1 MSRINIITLIVFG
14 VVLVWIFMFS
24 PETIRILQS
33 GALAIFSPAM
43 SGSAKLE
50 RAVDEFGDDGRS
62 PRELRKRLAV
72 LEQENALLRLENE
85 RLHELTE
92 ENRALRQ
99 ALNYVENSPLKLV
112 SARVINRKGPIW
124 YSTLIIDQ
132 GARAN
137 ITVDSPVVVPV
148 ENEAALVGKVAQVG
162 EHSSVVILL
171 SDEVCQVSARVMGTT
186 EQGILSGQR
195 GALNAAPELKLR
207 YVSKDAAIVPGDIVI
222 SSGVGGVFPGNL
234 ILGEVK
240 EFSRGAI
247 AGEAIVTS
255 KVDLALLKNV
265 FVVSGLK
272 E

>member
-14 VVLVWIFMFS
+14 VVLIWIFMFS
-24 PETIRILQS
+24 PETIQVVQR
-33 GALAIFSPAM
+33 GALAVFSPSM
-43 SGSAKLE
+43 SGSEKLE
-50 RAVDEFGDDGRS
+50 RSIDEFGDDGRS
-62 PRELRKRLAV
+62 PRELRKRLDV
-72 LEQENALLRLENE
+72 LERESALLRLENE

-112 SARVINRKGPIW
+112 SARVINRKGPTW
-124 YSTLIIDQ
+124 YHTLIIDQ
-132 GARAN
+132 GSRAN
-137 ITVDSPVVVPV
+137 ITVDSPVIVPV

-162 EHSSVVILL
+162 EDSSVIILL

-195 GALNAAPELKLR
+195 GALNSAPELKLR
-207 YVSKDAAIVPGDIVI
+207 YISKDAAIAPGDTVI

-234 ILGEVK
+234 LLGEVK

-247 AGEAIVTS
+247 AGEAVVIS
-255 KVDLALLKNV
+255 KVNFALLKNV